1 MHRLGSLAQNVRASI
16 GRPFRA
22 LGRRL
27 RPRPSG
33 LRFVRVFRF
42 LRPLFRWVGGLA
54 GDLVG
59 LVPAL
64 LAGAGVF
71 LVVAGLFNYFGPVDA
86 SSPTPSPTVV
96 AVGTPEPYSLPPVL
110 TSISPGS
117 PSPGASAGFAIATRV
132 VVPALGIDLPIVA
145 PPRKELYPLCDTAE
159 YLTLGMVYAY
169 PGAPQV
175 TYIYAHARVHMF
187 WQLLAHS
194 KIRNGADMIGMWVE
208 VYTSDNQDHIYQI
221 SQVIRHVPAT
231 SSFADKAIAADTDE
245 LWLQTSEGHDNSS
258 GKLQVVAQPLGVVAA
273 TQAAAHPAP
282 TGHVCPDAPV
292 CTAAGQGGCRK
303 A

>member
-1 MHRLGSLAQNVRASI
+1 
-16 GRPFRA
+16 
-22 LGRRL
+22 
-27 RPRPSG
+27 
-33 LRFVRVFRF
+33 
-42 LRPLFRWVGGLA
+42 
-54 GDLVG
+54 
-59 LVPAL
+59 
-64 LAGAGVF
+64 
-71 LVVAGLFNYFGPVDA
+71 
-86 SSPTPSPTVV
+86 
-96 AVGTPEPYSLPPVL
+96 
-110 TSISPGS
+110 
-117 PSPGASAGFAIATRV
+117 
-132 VVPALGIDLPIVA
+132 
-145 PPRKELYPLCDTAE
+145 
-159 YLTLGMVYAY
+159 
-169 PGAPQV
+169 
-175 TYIYAHARVHMF
+175 MF